1 MMLPSSIMTFMSFTQ
16 QPSTPLS
23 VLVARA
29 TAWLMA
35 SSKPCS
41 ETALSSVTLAMLIRL
56 CLLKPSLLIRWP
68 AQRFNVYCARSLAA
82 PFLSLAVPL
91 RWSERPSTF
100 FSLSPLREPP
110 ASFTRP
116 LALSTAPSALSLLL
130 FLGILTLLTLLPT
143 YGNPYPIFIK
153 LTQTTENSVKAKFH
167 SAAWAHFRRCE
178 VALFGRHPRSARRG
192 SGV

>member
-1 MMLPSSIMTFMSFTQ
+1 MLPSSIMTFMSFTQ

-29 TAWLMA
+29 MAWLMA
-35 SSKPCS
+35 SSKPS
-41 ETALSSVTLAMLIRL
+41 FEMALSSVTLAMLIRS
-56 CLLKPSLLIRWP
+56 CLPKPSLAAYPMALRT
-68 AQRFNVYCARSLAA
+68 VYCARSLAA

-91 RWSERPSTF
+91 RWSERPSAF

-143 YGNPYPIFIK
+143 YGNPYPIGIQ
-153 LTQTTENSVKAKFH
+153 LTQTSENSVKAKFH

-178 VALFGRHPRSARRG
+178 VALFGHHPRSARRG